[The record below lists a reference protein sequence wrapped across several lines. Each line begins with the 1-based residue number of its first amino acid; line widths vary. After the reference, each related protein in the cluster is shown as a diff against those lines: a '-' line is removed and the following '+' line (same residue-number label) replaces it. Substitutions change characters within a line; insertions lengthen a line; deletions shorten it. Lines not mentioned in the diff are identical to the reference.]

1 MPAMNVDPIERCG
14 QRRRVKSNRQHYL
27 STMRVLMCFSS
38 LLLTPSI
45 QKCRVQGG
53 HAKNDKELL
62 SVRSKTL
69 VVVWQALV
77 VAASRKWRG
86 DASSRVSHV
95 VEFVVAA
102 AVFALIL
109 ACRTVQISM
118 PQTLCI
124 H

>member
-1 MPAMNVDPIERCG
+1 
-14 QRRRVKSNRQHYL
+14 
-27 STMRVLMCFSS
+27 

-45 QKCRVQGG
+45 QKRRVQGG

-69 VVVWQALV
+69 VAVGEAFV
-77 VAASRKWRG
+77 VAASRKWRS
-86 DASSRVSHV
+86 DASSGVSHV
-95 VEFVVAA
+95 VEFVAAAVAAA

-109 ACRTVQISM
+109 ACRAVQISV